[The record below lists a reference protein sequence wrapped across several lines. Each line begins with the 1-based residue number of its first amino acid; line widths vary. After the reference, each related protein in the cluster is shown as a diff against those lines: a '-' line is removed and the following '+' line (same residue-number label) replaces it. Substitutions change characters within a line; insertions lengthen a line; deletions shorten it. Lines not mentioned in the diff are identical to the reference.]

1 MGITDLDPTCEGITC
16 DGTELDSNYTEDK
29 PAATHQWELHLE
41 DCSNL
46 TVLKHSPNL
55 HTLDLANCSSGEL
68 HADDLSALPNLGY
81 LHLRGG
87 HLPELSD
94 GLFAKLPDLKV
105 LELGGNAISRIPA
118 TTFRG
123 LFKLWLLGLQ
133 DNNISALPDAIFLQ
147 LRKLLHLD
155 LGNNQIETLQ
165 EGIFAGSP
173 RLQILLLHG
182 NPLTKVYP
190 STLRS
195 PRRLILLDLSNCGLL
210 EELHLNDAYIL
221 MLENNAMQSLSIEG
235 SVAKLQAANNKL
247 THLHM
252 SDKKSIVKLELHENK
267 LEADDIPSMVMGMWR
282 LDYLDLSKNFIDSLP
297 VPSGDNTSEFFLLP
311 NLRFLNLSNNLLEHL
326 HSDSPLL
333 SPSLTYLDLSYN
345 LIYSLEPHIF
355 SLIKEL
361 KGLHIEGNLIRQFQ
375 YDHFYQQQPRLKELS
390 LFDNVFTTESYQAI
404 TKYFTE
410 AGVRVI
416 EKIQRSASGHNISE
430 DFIDNSEPSPPK
442 TGHRYPNRQQCAN
455 IQKWSSGDVMIWVGL
470 LTSLVLNVVLV
481 LFFRHARGQ
490 KCPISLFWFFGT
502 RQRSN
507 MEARLVS
514 IEDSEI

>member
-1 MGITDLDPTCEGITC
+1 
-16 DGTELDSNYTEDK
+16 
-29 PAATHQWELHLE
+29 ELHLD

-46 TVLKHSPNL
+46 TVLRHSPNL
-55 HTLDLANCSSGEL
+55 HTLDLGNCSSDDL

-105 LELGGNAISRIPA
+105 LELGGNAISRIPD

-133 DNNISALPDAIFLQ
+133 DNNITTLPDGIFLQ

-155 LGNNQIETLQ
+155 LGNNRIETLQ

-182 NPLTKVYP
+182 NPLTKIFP

-221 MLENNAMQSLSIEG
+221 MLENNAMRSLSIEG
-235 SVAKLQAANNKL
+235 SVAKLQAANNEL
-247 THLHM
+247 THLSL

-282 LDYLDLSKNFIDSLP
+282 LDYLDLSKNLIDSLP
-297 VPSGDNTSEFFLLP
+297 VPSGDNASEFFLLP
-311 NLRFLNLSNNLLEHL
+311 NLRFLNLSSNLLEHL
-326 HSDSPLL
+326 HGDSPLL

-375 YDHFYQQQPRLKELS
+375 YDHFYQQQPRLRELS
-390 LFDNVFTTESYQAI
+390 LFDNVFTTESYHAI

-416 EKIQRSASGHNISE
+416 EKIRGSTSGHNISG
-430 DFIDNSEPSPPK
+430 DFMEKSETSPAK
-442 TGHRYPNRQQCAN
+442 MGHRFPKLQQCTTLE
-455 IQKWSSGDVMIWVGL
+455 KWSSGDIMIFMGL
-470 LTSLVLNVVLV
+470 L
-481 LFFRHARGQ
+481 A
-490 KCPISLFWFFGT
+490 SLFLNLILLLHFQHVR
-502 RQRSN
+502 RQ
-507 MEARLVS
+507 EKCL
-514 IEDSEI
+514 